1 MEEMYSMSI
10 VTHNYSVLAL
20 MLAVMYNYYR
30 LTSAKSVQSYR
41 KFVMLFNAVGSTFLA
56 VVIFTG
62 VVMMAAK
69 HLSFTIENIVMI
81 VFSVVFIILEGKRAK
96 AFKYVMNKDDE
107 GFLLLKQKAK
117 KILWFEFLVTLVI
130 YIWMVSI
137 AL

>member
-20 MLAVMYNYYR
+20 LLAVMYNYYK
-30 LTSAKSVQSYR
+30 LTTAKSVQPYR
-41 KFVMLFNAVGSTFLA
+41 KFIMLFNAIGATFLA
-56 VVIFTG
+56 AVIFTG

-81 VFSVVFIILEGKRAK
+81 VFSIVFIILEAKRSK
-96 AFKYVMNKDDE
+96 AFKYVKNVDTE
-107 GFLLLKQKAK
+107 GFLVFKKKAK
-117 KILWFEFLVTLVI
+117 KILLFEFVVTVVI